1 MSTILI
7 TGASTGIG
15 NLTARALASA
25 GHAVYAGMR
34 DPSGRNLPAAMALA
48 ELAHDKGLSLYPV
61 ELDVESQ
68 ESADAA
74 VATIL

>member
-15 NLTARALASA
+15 NLTARALTSA

-48 ELAHDKGLSLYPV
+48 ELAHDKGLSWGICPGNWQRGKN
-61 ELDVESQ
+61 SRRPGP
-68 ESADAA
+68 A
-74 VATIL
+74 